1 MLKKSAAYA
10 LKAQHDQGTFCAKK
24 GLENCE
30 ILVIVS
36 AELLKRLNERIA
48 VI

>member
-1 MLKKSAAYA
+1 ML
-10 LKAQHDQGTFCAKK
+10 LKHNMIKEPFCAKK